1 MTFVDHFNQITDIL
15 LEKLRTK
22 ANDKTPVT
30 LLTELNRVT
39 LDAIAA
45 VIYDFRPILI
55 HLVPNFFKDFLLFGK
70 N

>member
-45 VIYDFRPILI
+45 VI
-55 HLVPNFFKDFLLFGK
+55 KDFPLFF
-70 N
+70 